1 MMTVKL
7 VYVARRRPEMTP
19 EEFREYWANDHA
31 ALVRDLQEVTGF
43 RRYVQSQPL
52 ETPANAAFAT
62 SRGMSLETP
71 PDGVS
76 EAWWDSLEDLVAGFS
91 GPDGERAARRLI
103 EDEAKFID
111 FSTSHAFIT
120 EERQVV

>member
-1 MMTVKL
+1 MAVKL
-7 VYVARRRPEMTP
+7 VYVARRRPELTP
-19 EEFREYWANDHA
+19 EEFRAYFAEGHA
-31 ALVRDLQEVTGF
+31 ALVRELQAVMGF
-43 RRYVQSQPL
+43 TDYVQSHPL
-52 ETPANAAFAT
+52 ETPVNAAFAK

-71 PDGVS
+71 PDGVA
-76 EAWWDSLEDLVAGFS
+76 ELWWESLEDLEAGFS

-120 EERQVV
+120 QERQVV